1 MDIIAGALL
10 LATFVEGLVNYLV
23 GKGDTPRS
31 WVKYLA
37 LCMGILV
44 CILFRVD
51 IFALAGLVGV
61 HPYVGYVATGL
72 VIGRGSNYIN
82 DFVSVFTRKQQ

>member
-1 MDIIAGALL
+1 MDIIAGSLI

-23 GKGDTPRS
+23 GKGDEPRA

-37 LCMGILV
+37 LLCGV
-44 CILFRVD
+44 AVAVLFQVD
-51 IFALAGLVGV
+51 IFSLAGLVGV

-72 VIGRGSNYIN
+72 VVGRGSNYLN
-82 DFVSVFTRKQQ
+82 DFVTLFKK

>member
-23 GKGDTPRS
+23 GKGDNPRP

-37 LCMGILV
+37 LMCGVIV
-44 CILFRVD
+44 CVLFRVD
-51 IFALAGLVGV
+51 IFALAGLVGA
-61 HPYVGYVATGL
+61 HPYVGYIATGL
-72 VIGRGSNYIN
+72 VVGRGSNYLN
-82 DFVSVFTRKQQ
+82 DFVTLFRK